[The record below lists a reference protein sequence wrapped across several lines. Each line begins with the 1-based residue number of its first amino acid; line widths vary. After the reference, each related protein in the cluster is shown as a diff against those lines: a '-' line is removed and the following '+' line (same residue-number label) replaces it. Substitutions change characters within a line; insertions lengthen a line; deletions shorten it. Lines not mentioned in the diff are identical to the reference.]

1 MSDALLAVEGVT
13 VRFGGL
19 TAVDSMSVVVRSG
32 TIHGI
37 IGPNGAG
44 KTTFFDTISG
54 HRRASAGRVEFRG
67 RDVTREP
74 AHRRARMGLARTFQL
89 GGIIPDLTAL
99 ENVVLGL
106 DQARRSEVASTDRR
120 SDHAVALATLER
132 FGVGGA
138 ADQPCVNLAAGT
150 RRLVEVARTIAAGA
164 HLVLLDEPGAG
175 VHETESRELVR
186 VIRALAGEGT
196 AFLLTDHSMDLVFAA
211 CDDVTV
217 MNFGKRIA
225 NGPPEAI
232 RNDPEVLEAYLGT
245 AAMRHA

>member
-1 MSDALLAVEGVT
+1 MSDVFLAVEDVT

-19 TAVDSMSVVVRSG
+19 LAVDSMSVTVHAG

-54 HRRASAGRVEFRG
+54 HRGVSAGRIGFRG
-67 RDVTREP
+67 QDVTRQP

-89 GGIIPDLTAL
+89 GGIVPDLTAL
-99 ENVVLGL
+99 ENVILGL
-106 DQARRSEVASTDRR
+106 DQARRSGAAATDRR
-120 SDHAVALATLER
+120 SDRAVALATLER
-132 FGVGGA
+132 LGVGEVAG
-138 ADQPCVNLAAGT
+138 QVCVSLAAGT

-164 HLVLLDEPGAG
+164 RLVLLDEPGAG
-175 VHETESRELVR
+175 VHETEARELVR
-186 VIRALAGEGT
+186 VIRALAGQGT

-211 CDDVTV
+211 CDAVTV

-225 NGPPEAI
+225 NGPPDAI
-232 RNDPEVLEAYLGT
+232 RGDPRVLEAYLGT
-245 AAMRHA
+245 AAMRRD